1 MEEVNLEVKGVK
13 SRIFMLT
20 YKGQFWSCDDVL
32 NMFPVRFE
40 LKKHLRI
47 ISEHSEHAKQFLAV
61 LKLLHGVKQPSSRN
75 FHLFR
80 G

>member
-1 MEEVNLEVKGVK
+1 MCVMLILGLPHHLGSPGEMDA
-13 SRIFMLT
+13 MLT
-20 YKGQFWSCDDVL
+20 FSNRLREFREHLFWSFDDVV

-61 LKLLHGVKQPSSRN
+61 LKLLHGV
-75 FHLFR
+75 
-80 G
+80 